1 MRLYLLFA
9 VIDIMILVAYPILC
23 LFYSI
28 RKLMGVK

>member
-9 VIDIMILVAYPILC
+9 VIDIMILAAYPILY

>member
-9 VIDIMILVAYPILC
+9 VIDIMILVAYPILY